1 MSHVSFIDN
10 FSQIGYIT
18 FINYNGSISTDLN
31 KTMQTKQP
39 AMKKKPAL
47 IQGTIFVVDGY
58 LAENFHNFQLLFIYM
73 LELYSIYLF

>member
-18 FINYNGSISTDLN
+18 FINYNGSISTNLN

-39 AMKKKPAL
+39 AMIKKTRTYTRDYFC
-47 IQGTIFVVDGY
+47 GERIFSRK
-58 LAENFHNFQLLFIYM
+58 F
-73 LELYSIYLF
+73 S